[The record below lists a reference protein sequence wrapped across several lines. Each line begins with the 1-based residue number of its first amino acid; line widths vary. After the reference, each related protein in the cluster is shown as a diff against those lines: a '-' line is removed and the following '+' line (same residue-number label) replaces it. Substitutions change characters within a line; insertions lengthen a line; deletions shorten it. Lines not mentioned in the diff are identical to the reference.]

1 MNGGADGR
9 EDGFALLETVVA
21 FAILAVALS
30 VSMQTIS
37 QSARVFVRSE
47 DMEAAGRILDRIMV
61 RELPLLAEA
70 GTVEN
75 APGSTDLWRIEAEPI
90 RDGHSRPLLAV
101 MVTIWPRG
109 AEGPHY
115 TYQTLT
121 SGTQRE

>member
-37 QSARVFVRSE
+37 QRARVFVRSE
-47 DMEAAGRILDRIMV
+47 DMEAAGRILDRIMA